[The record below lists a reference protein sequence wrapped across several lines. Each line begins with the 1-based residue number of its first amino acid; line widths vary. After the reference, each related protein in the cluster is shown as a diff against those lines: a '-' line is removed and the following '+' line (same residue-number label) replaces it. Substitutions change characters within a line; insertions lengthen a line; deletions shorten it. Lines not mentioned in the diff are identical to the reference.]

1 MKVILLYSVNKGNKH
16 DEEYFMTKEHTNR
29 RVWPVW
35 MFILAALFYLYE
47 FLLRVSPNVLQGDL
61 IRTFDLDA
69 QTFGFY
75 SSCYYFAYAPLQLP
89 VGALTDKLG
98 PRRLLTFAVLLCALS
113 TILTAWTDNYILACV
128 GRFFIGAGSA
138 FGFISCIK
146 IVNIWFSPILFPFLT
161 GVTLT
166 IGTLGAAMGATPL
179 SLALNFLSWREL
191 LFYIGLVGVLLT
203 GLVWLFIR
211 DHNPDLP
218 ATEENTTP
226 NFCQSV
232 KAVVKQ
238 PQCWLIGLYAFFV
251 TAPTDAFG
259 GTWGVKFLMD
269 THGLTRH
276 AASVAVTMIFLGM
289 ATGSPLLGWIS
300 TKIDNRKIVMFFSS
314 LVACVALTMIVYW
327 PQLPAL
333 WASVLFF
340 IFGGAGTYVLAFV
353 MIRRFNQSNHVA
365 TAVGFVNMLS
375 MVGSAFLTFLIGWLL
390 DRVWQGEMSAEGVP
404 LYVAQDYHLSL
415 FVLPLFYALS
425 AVLVISCLLEKK
437 AEERHV

>member
-1 MKVILLYSVNKGNKH
+1 MKRAQMRH
-16 DEEYFMTKEHTNR
+16 RT
-29 RVWPVW
+29 WPVW

-61 IRTFDLDA
+61 MHTFGLDA
-69 QTFGFY
+69 KTFGFY

-98 PRRLLTFAVLLCALS
+98 PRRLLTFAVLLCAFS
-113 TILTAWTDNYILACV
+113 TILTAWTESYVLACI
-128 GRFFIGAGSA
+128 GRFLIGAGSA

-146 IVNIWFSPILFPFLT
+146 IVNIWFLPVYFPFLT
-161 GVTLT
+161 GLTLT

-179 SLALNFLSWREL
+179 SLALGFLSWREL
-191 LFYIGLVGVLLT
+191 LLYIGWVGVVLA
-203 GLVWLFIR
+203 VFIWIVIR

-218 ATEENTTP
+218 ATEENSTP
-226 NFCQSV
+226 DFCQSV
-232 KAVVKQ
+232 IAVAKQ
-238 PQCWLIGLYAFFV
+238 PQSWLIGFYAFFV

-269 THGLTRH
+269 AHGLNRD
-276 AASVAVTMIFLGM
+276 AASIAVTMIFLGM
-289 ATGSPLLGWIS
+289 AVGSPLLGWIS
-300 TKIDNRKIVMFFSS
+300 TKIDNRKIVMFLSS
-314 LVACVALTMIVYW
+314 LTACIALTAIVYW
-327 PQLPAL
+327 SRLSAL

-340 IFGGAGTYVLAFV
+340 IFGGSGTYVLAFV
-353 MIRRFNQSNHVA
+353 MIRRFNQSNYVA

-390 DRVWQGEMSAEGVP
+390 DRVWQGGVSAQGVP
-404 LYVAQDYHLSL
+404 LYVAKDYSLSL

-425 AVLVISCLLEKK
+425 AVLVISCISDKK
-437 AEERHV
+437 AEERYV